1 MNNKLITLA
10 LVLTMGVILTGSLL
24 VPVIDNA
31 SKIGTETYTNGP
43 ASNSINLATYSTDAD
58 FEITM
63 EKDGTT
69 WNIDGIDVNTLSTGA
84 YIITDNL
91 LVILSTTN
99 GYNIRGLNESQAF
112 VTLSP
117 ADWNGVTASVTSL
130 AITVTPENVTVADAD
145 SVQTSYTFPNN
156 YVVYSKNDGE
166 RVICTG
172 VADLYTAGGK
182 DIISVGVNNTNF
194 FWCTNGDDSK
204 AVYNATLLDT
214 VLNCPLT
221 EVTAD
226 IDKVSVGV
234 GGDYTVT
241 VTYNNSTYDLAP
253 QYVSVPL
260 SLVQG
265 SEANT
270 EITSL
275 LGAIPIIVIVALL
288 MIAVRAV
295 LVRND

>member
-1 MNNKLITLA
+1 M
-10 LVLTMGVILTGSLL
+10 VLTVGVILTATLL
-24 VPVIDNA
+24 VPAINDA
-31 SKIGTETYTNGP
+31 SKIYTETYTNGP

-84 YIITDNL
+84 YILTDNL

-99 GYNIRGLNESQAF
+99 GYNIRGLNDSQAF
-112 VTLSP
+112 VTLST

-130 AITVTPENVTVADAD
+130 TITVTPENVTVADAD

-182 DIISVGVNNTNF
+182 DIISVGVNNTKF

-226 IDKVSVGV
+226 IDKISVGV

-241 VTYNNSTYDLAP
+241 VTYNNTDYDLAP

-265 SEANT
+265 SDANT

-288 MIAVRAV
+288 MIAVRTA

>member
-1 MNNKLITLA
+1 M
-10 LVLTMGVILTGSLL
+10 VLTVGVILTATLL
-24 VPVIDNA
+24 VPAINDA
-31 SKIGTETYTNGP
+31 SKIYTETYTNGP
-43 ASNSINLATYSTDAD
+43 ASNIINLATYSTGAD

-69 WNIDGIDVNTLSTGA
+69 WDIDGIDVNTLSTGA
-84 YIITDNL
+84 YILTDNL
-91 LVILSTTN
+91 VVILSTTN

-112 VTLSP
+112 VTLST

-130 AITVTPENVTVADAD
+130 TITVTPENVTVADAD

-166 RVICTG
+166 RVICAG
-172 VADLYTAGGK
+172 VTDLYTAGGK
-182 DIISVGVNNTNF
+182 DIISVGANNSKF

-265 SEANT
+265 SEANSQ
-270 EITSL
+270 ITPL
-275 LGAIPIIVIVALL
+275 LGVIPILVIVGLL
-288 MIAVRAV
+288 LVAIRGAI
-295 LVRND
+295 VRNN